1 MNTLEICNMALS
13 MLGINLITSLND
25 ENTQARQCA
34 NFFPQ
39 LRDRLLREHSW
50 SFALRTHKLVAKNEE
65 PIDDWAYVCALPVNF
80 LSLVKTEH
88 DEPYLIVGN
97 NILINE
103 LCSIIFVSRIEDS
116 EEFDPLFTEALQ
128 YKLAGEI
135 AMANTCDMQTVNYY
149 QTRADELLA
158 KAKAKDSQEN
168 EGFYQT
174 ERKRSTFLEARR
186 R

>member
-1 MNTLEICNMALS
+1 MNTLEICNMSLS
-13 MLGINLITSLND
+13 MLGISMITSLND

-34 NFFPQ
+34 TFFPQ

-65 PIDDWAYVCALPVNF
+65 PIDKWAYVCALPVNF
-80 LSLVKTEH
+80 LSLVQTENN
-88 DEPYLIVGN
+88 ERYVIVGN
-97 NILINE
+97 SILVNN
-103 LCSIIFVSRIEDS
+103 LCSIIYVSRIEDS
-116 EEFDPLFTEALQ
+116 EAFDPLFTEVLQ

-135 AMANTCDMQTVNYY
+135 AMANTCEMQTVNYY
-149 QTRADELLA
+149 QTRAEELLA

-174 ERKRSTFLEARR
+174 ERRISTFLAARR
-186 R
+186 